1 MLVGLALQGGHSACF
16 SFFYFIYLFI
26 YLFHLFSYFEHMFL
40 KNIIFSK
47 MKGPP
52 VILLKVNLSMVD
64 SEQRGYEMGFLKG
77 NLFSKKE
84 SYWL

>member
-1 MLVGLALQGGHSACF
+1 MDTLVGLALQGGHSACF
-16 SFFYFIYLFI
+16 SFFYFIHLFI
-26 YLFHLFSYFEHMFL
+26 YLSFSPFSYFEHMFL

-64 SEQRGYEMGFLKG
+64 SEQRG
-77 NLFSKKE
+77 
-84 SYWL
+84 

>member
-1 MLVGLALQGGHSACF
+1 MDTLVGLALQGGHSACL
-16 SFFYFIYLFI
+16 SFFYFIHLFIYLFI
-26 YLFHLFSYFEHMFL
+26 YLSFSPFSYFEHMFL

-64 SEQRGYEMGFLKG
+64 SEQRG
-77 NLFSKKE
+77 
-84 SYWL
+84 